1 MCVLLSCVSVCT
13 SCVLCVWVLC
23 VFVCL
28 GVRVCVGSVCECGDG
43 VWRGRGM

>member
-1 MCVLLSCVSVCT
+1 MCT
-13 SCVLCVWVLC
+13 CVLCVWVLC

-43 VWRGRGM
+43 V